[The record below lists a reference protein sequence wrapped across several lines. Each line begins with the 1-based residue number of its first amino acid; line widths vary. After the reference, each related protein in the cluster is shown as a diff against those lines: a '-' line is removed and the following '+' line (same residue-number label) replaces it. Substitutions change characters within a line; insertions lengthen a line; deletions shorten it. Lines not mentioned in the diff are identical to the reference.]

1 MKLSQFKFQLP
12 EERIALRPSKFR
24 DEAKL
29 MVLHKKSHSI
39 EHREFKDIIE
49 YFNEQMKILRRL
61 KKELYGTTDMNRKEY
76 YQKLI
81 SEQQSEMIM
90 QAMKILEGTTR

>member
-49 YFNEQMKILRRL
+49 YFNEHDVFMATRRRPEQRL
-61 KKELYGTTDMNRKEY
+61 KYSCYEN
-76 YQKLI
+76 
-81 SEQQSEMIM
+81 
-90 QAMKILEGTTR
+90 